1 MNVFTIGSR
10 VFFYDSAGR
19 LTGGVVES
27 TSRMSDASIGTLMIA
42 IKRDSGGIV
51 TLPAAGVSNA
61 LLPVM
66 AGGQVGKRMERN
78 DLGKNASYV
87 TDTDAISQSF
97 SSSSALLIL
106 HSPKHSE
113 E

>member
-27 TSRMSDASIGTLMIA
+27 TSRMSDGTLMIV

-51 TLPAAGVSNA
+51 TLPASGVSN
-61 LLPVM
+61 
-66 AGGQVGKRMERN
+66 G
-78 DLGKNASYV
+78 
-87 TDTDAISQSF
+87 
-97 SSSSALLIL
+97 
-106 HSPKHSE
+106 
-113 E
+113 